1 MSKYLNIKTYLITC
15 LILVLIIF
23 YLATTKKDE
32 PCNCD
37 CQEYSQ
43 ANNSQTEEENV
54 KDEIIYVD
62 IKGAVKKPGVY
73 EVKSNSIVNN
83 AIIQAGGFTNNAY
96 KNNLN
101 LSKKVV
107 DEMVIYVFTKYEFS
121 KLNVKNDSSICDTS
135 LDKINDCINSGNSLI
150 TTNKS
155 SDSNTTENTKVNINT
170 ADQNTLM
177 TLSGIGESKA
187 KNIISYRLEHG
198 NFKDIT
204 EIKNVTGIGDALY
217 EQIKN
222 NITI

>member
-1 MSKYLNIKTYLITC
+1 MSKYLNIKTYLIIC
-15 LILVLIIF
+15 IILVLIIF
-23 YLATTKKDE
+23 YLVTTKKDE

>member
-1 MSKYLNIKTYLITC
+1 MSKLLNIKTYLVTC
-15 LILVLIIF
+15 LLLVLIIF
-23 YLATTKKDE
+23 YLITTKKAE

-73 EVKSNSIVNN
+73 EVKNNSIVNN

-135 LDKINDCINSGNSLI
+135 LNKINDCINSGNSLI

-198 NFKDIT
+198 NFKDIS